1 MHDTMELLRARLQI
15 TDIEDSL
22 DFFRDKLG
30 LVEIT
35 RMEANKERGTRIFLA
50 APEEAERAKS
60 DDAPLLELFCERDKA
75 AGPPEFGEGYVAY
88 RVEDL
93 YWLCH
98 YLMNQGITID
108 RPPRDGRMALVRSP
122 DGHLIE
128 LRQQGNPREPMEPWV
143 SMRDHGDW

>member
-15 TDIEDSL
+15 TDIDDSL

-35 RMEANKERGTRIFLA
+35 RMEANNERVTRIFLA
-50 APEEAERAKS
+50 APEEAERAKA

-75 AGPPEFGEGYVAY
+75 GGTPGFCEGYVAY

-98 YLMNQGITID
+98 YLVNQGITID